1 MNKKR
6 ALRLLIILIIILFIL
21 VLGKIFI
28 FSNPSIAGKAISL
41 FSSKKTTNTGNQVIV
56 AITKENFHLF
66 LESQQIIKDLPKSSI
81 ISLKTYNFDKGQRTI
96 EKTYTITKASVKE
109 GEPSNPDII
118 ILLSSKYIGT
128 SNDLCSLIKTAN
140 KNGDLA
146 YELKISKASLLLKY
160 AGIMKYKGCF

>member
-66 LESQQIIKDLPKSSI
+66 L
-81 ISLKTYNFDKGQRTI
+81 
-96 EKTYTITKASVKE
+96 
-109 GEPSNPDII
+109 
-118 ILLSSKYIGT
+118 
-128 SNDLCSLIKTAN
+128 
-140 KNGDLA
+140 
-146 YELKISKASLLLKY
+146 
-160 AGIMKYKGCF
+160 